1 MSAARPFFRLAILP
15 ILLLTGAAQGQDDLP
30 QLHAVVPHPAGIA
43 AMSALPQ
50 LYKWDDVVVENV
62 RDGISRKYIAGD
74 REMVAQIT
82 LKRGAIVP
90 EHSHESEQ
98 LTYVL
103 TGALKFTLDGRDITV
118 RPGELLRI
126 PSCSAIFGHTS
137 SVWATTDCS
146 GRTAPTARLPRM

>member
-1 MSAARPFFRLAILP
+1 MATS
-15 ILLLTGAAQGQDDLP
+15 
-30 QLHAVVPHPAGIA
+30 
-43 AMSALPQ
+43 PQ
-50 LYKWDDVVVENV
+50 LYKWDDVVLEDV

-82 LKRGAIVP
+82 LRRGAIVP

-126 PSCSAIFGHTS
+126 PSWMPHSAEAMRNNI
-137 SVWATTDCS
+137 VP
-146 GRTAPTARLPRM
+146 PTRKPLRPN

>member
-1 MSAARPFFRLAILP
+1 MQSR
-15 ILLLTGAAQGQDDLP
+15 T
-30 QLHAVVPHPAGIA
+30 IA
-43 AMSALPQ
+43 AMHAAAQ
-50 LYKWDDVVVENV
+50 LYKWDQVTLETV
-62 RDGISRKYIAGD
+62 RDGISRRFLAGD

-103 TGALKFTLDGRDITV
+103 TGALKFTLGGRDITV

-126 PSCSAIFGHTS
+126 PSWMPHSAEAVEDTFELDLFSPIRQDWIDG
-137 SVWATTDCS
+137 TDDYF
-146 GRTAPTARLPRM
+146 RR

>member
-1 MSAARPFFRLAILP
+1 MDATLTLDDNATTHFELP
-15 ILLLTGAAQGQDDLP
+15 TYFSTSSTFSTFPLSLEFEPMANA
-30 QLHAVVPHPAGIA
+30 
-43 AMSALPQ
+43 Q
-50 LYKWDDVVVENV
+50 LYKWDDVVLEHV
-62 RDGISRKYIAGD
+62 RDGISRRFIAGD

-103 TGALKFTLDGRDITV
+103 TGALKFTLDGQDITV

-126 PSCSAIFGHTS
+126 PSWMPHSAEALEDTFELDLFSPIRQDWIDG
-137 SVWATTDCS
+137 TDDYF
-146 GRTAPTARLPRM
+146 RR